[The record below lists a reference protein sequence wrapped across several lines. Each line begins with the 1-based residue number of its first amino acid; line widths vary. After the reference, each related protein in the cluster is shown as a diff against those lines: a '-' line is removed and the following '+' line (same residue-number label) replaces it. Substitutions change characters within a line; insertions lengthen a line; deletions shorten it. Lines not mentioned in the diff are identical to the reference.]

1 MNTFALFLV
10 GVGAGWTTD
19 WLVHSFI
26 INKKDAA
33 PESEKGGHKHE
44 HGHESESVEMEAE
57 KDAEMAAAA
66 LETGELSAEPHQQAD
81 APEEDNIDDL
91 SLMKGVGPK
100 LVESMNEIGIHT
112 YHQLSKINADE
123 LYQQLQEV
131 GARVVNK
138 PSLSA
143 LAEQA
148 KLAAKGDWDGLET
161 LQKSL

>member
-10 GVGAGWTTD
+10 GVGAGWAAD
-19 WLVHSFI
+19 WLYHSLVV
-26 INKKDAA
+26 NKKKAEPDTDESAA
-33 PESEKGGHKHE
+33 GSHGHNKHE
-44 HGHESESVEMEAE
+44 HGHEQA
-57 KDAEMAAAA
+57 
-66 LETGELSAEPHQQAD
+66 SAT
-81 APEEDNIDDL
+81 EEGKSDDL

-100 LVESMNEIGIHT
+100 LAESMNEIGIHN

-123 LYQQLQEV
+123 LYQKLQEV

-148 KLAAKGDWDGLET
+148 KLAAKGDWDGLEA